1 MNASAT
7 QKLAEFLEALAT
19 ASELEDRLVLEDPDP
34 ESQRVAQALNGFLDS
49 LWLKQFQLAAKQ
61 EMLERVVEIR
71 TKEVHEILD
80 NVSSGFLI
88 VLEDQ
93 TVLDNFSRSCREI
106 FGCEDLKGKKI
117 SELMQLSE
125 TARAHFSACY
135 GQVFEDGLPVEVSLA
150 QVPTDFAIGG
160 HSYRLQAAPILGSQG
175 QVTKVFLTIND
186 TTELKEAEAENALR
200 LALLEI
206 VRQKEAFREFL
217 FETSQAFRAVRQRP
231 TEAALRSL
239 LHTIKGNLG
248 CYGLHDIAAL
258 VHTLE
263 EARELSWADA
273 QLIED
278 TLKKFLRVHRELL
291 GFEYPEAVRAPRSVE
306 IGRLLPLLSE
316 LAGEDSARQR
326 RATVDAFVE
335 ELKWVPAGV
344 LLAPLSSVVERVA
357 ERLGKS
363 VKLEVEGSPTLV
375 DPETMGPVLSSLVH
389 LVRNSIDHGL
399 EAEHERSG
407 KPPTGKIAVRCWATD
422 QSWEVRVEDD
432 GRGIDVD
439 ALGRAAVRS
448 GTISQEQL
456 YAMNEEDKLRLIF
469 GEGISTKAEVSTI
482 SGRGVGAAAV
492 LRSVIA
498 AGGTVSVQSVLGQ
511 GTSFVLSVPR
521 PFSVARRPS
530 MVA

>member
-7 QKLAEFLEALAT
+7 QRLAEFLEGLAT
-19 ASELEDRLVLEDPDP
+19 ATELEDRLVLDDSEP
-34 ESQRVAQALNGFLDS
+34 EAQRVAQALNGFLDS

-88 VLEDQ
+88 VLEDE
-93 TVLDNFSRSCREI
+93 TVLDNFSRSCRQI
-106 FGCEDLKGKKI
+106 FGREDIKGRKI

-125 TARAHFSACY
+125 GARAHFSACY
-135 GQVFEDGLPVEVSLA
+135 AQVFEDCLPVEVTLD
-150 QVPTDFAIGG
+150 QVPTDFTIGG

-206 VRQKEAFREFL
+206 VRQKDSFREFL
-217 FETSQAFRAVRQRP
+217 FETSQAFRAVQQRP
-231 TEAALRSL
+231 SEAALRSL

-291 GFEYPEAVRAPRSVE
+291 GFDYPESVRAPRSVE
-306 IGRLLPLLSE
+306 IGRLMPLLAE
-316 LAGEDSARQR
+316 LAGEDSPRRR
-326 RATVDAFVE
+326 RATVEAFVE

-344 LLAPLSSVVERVA
+344 LLAPLRSVVERVA

-363 VKLEVEGSPTLV
+363 VKLELEGSPTLV

-389 LVRNSIDHGL
+389 LVRNSLDHGL
-399 EAEHERSG
+399 EAPHERGG
-407 KPPTGKIAVRCWATD
+407 KPPTGRISVRCWATEER
-422 QSWEVRVEDD
+422 WEVRIEDD
-432 GRGIDVD
+432 GRGIDAE
-439 ALGRAAVRS
+439 ALGRAAVRA
-448 GTISQEQL
+448 GTISFDQLQAMSEQE
-456 YAMNEEDKLRLIF
+456 RLWLVF
-469 GEGISTKAEVSTI
+469 GEGISTKEEVTAI
-482 SGRGVGAAAV
+482 SGRGVGAGAV
-492 LRSVIA
+492 LKAVLA
-498 AGGTVSVQSVLGQ
+498 AGGTVAVGSVLGQ
-511 GTSFVLSVPR
+511 GTSFQLSVPR
-521 PFSVARRPS
+521 PSGARAES
-530 MVA
+530 LAA